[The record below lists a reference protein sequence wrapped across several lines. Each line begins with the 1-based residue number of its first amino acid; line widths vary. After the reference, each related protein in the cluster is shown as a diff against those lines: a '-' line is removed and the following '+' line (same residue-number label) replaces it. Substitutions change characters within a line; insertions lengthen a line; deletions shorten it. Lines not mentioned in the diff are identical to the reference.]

1 MKKLIT
7 ANDIRAAHA
16 RGEQAMSVVLRA
28 SIITPEAREVAE
40 LLGFTITE
48 DDGAAP
54 AATAA
59 DSDKTESQRIRE
71 TILAQLPE
79 GQFTESLVAQLMEKV
94 MKEKQSL
101 EQEAMQP
108 GFDSVTGKGGI
119 KVIDGSSVKFGRFD
133 GAQPHCVGL
142 TDLVT
147 DQDGSSM
154 AAGFMQWE
162 NAFFPWTLNYDE
174 IDMVLEGELHVRHQG
189 ETLVAKAGGRHVYPE
204 RLQHRIRYPVDGA
217 LPVRRLAGKLAIA
230 MNDFITEAWL
240 RANHTLSEGGEIHLP
255 ADARLTPSA
264 RELLESRH
272 LRVKFL
278 DRQGRLFVE
287 DDEQTPQP
295 VHVLTSSD
303 HPPQACCEL
312 CHQPVGKKP
321 DTLTHLTAD
330 TLVAKNDPRLA
341 FRAVLDS
348 TIALT
353 VWLQIELA
361 EPWQPWL
368 TDIRSRLGNIMRADA
383 LEEPLAAQSIAGFS
397 EAQLHRLSHQP
408 LRYLGHDHLVPEARH
423 GRDVA
428 LLNLLRGKVRE
439 AEVTAAQVFIT
450 PQFAVQRADILQ
462 ALNRLSSAVYVM
474 MIPGVTDSPP
484 TLRQLQQQLG
494 GEDDH

>member
-147 DQDGSSM
+147 D
-154 AAGFMQWE
+154 
-162 NAFFPWTLNYDE
+162 
-174 IDMVLEGELHVRHQG
+174 
-189 ETLVAKAGGRHVYPE
+189 
-204 RLQHRIRYPVDGA
+204 
-217 LPVRRLAGKLAIA
+217 
-230 MNDFITEAWL
+230 
-240 RANHTLSEGGEIHLP
+240 
-255 ADARLTPSA
+255 
-264 RELLESRH
+264 
-272 LRVKFL
+272 
-278 DRQGRLFVE
+278 
-287 DDEQTPQP
+287 
-295 VHVLTSSD
+295 
-303 HPPQACCEL
+303 
-312 CHQPVGKKP
+312 
-321 DTLTHLTAD
+321 
-330 TLVAKNDPRLA
+330 
-341 FRAVLDS
+341 
-348 TIALT
+348 
-353 VWLQIELA
+353 
-361 EPWQPWL
+361 
-368 TDIRSRLGNIMRADA
+368 
-383 LEEPLAAQSIAGFS
+383 
-397 EAQLHRLSHQP
+397 
-408 LRYLGHDHLVPEARH
+408 
-423 GRDVA
+423 
-428 LLNLLRGKVRE
+428 
-439 AEVTAAQVFIT
+439 
-450 PQFAVQRADILQ
+450 
-462 ALNRLSSAVYVM
+462 
-474 MIPGVTDSPP
+474 
-484 TLRQLQQQLG
+484 
-494 GEDDH
+494 

>member
-79 GQFTESLVAQLMEKV
+79 GQVTESLAAQLMEKA

-154 AAGFMQWE
+154 AAGFMQWD

-189 ETLVAKAGGRHVYPE
+189 ETLIAKAGDVMFIPK
-204 RLQHRIRYPVDGA
+204 GA
-217 LPVRRLAGKLAIA
+217 SIEFG
-230 MNDFITEAWL
+230 
-240 RANHTLSEGGEIHLP
+240 TLSTVRFLYVAWP
-255 ADARLTPSA
+255 A
-264 RELLESRH
+264 
-272 LRVKFL
+272 
-278 DRQGRLFVE
+278 
-287 DDEQTPQP
+287 
-295 VHVLTSSD
+295 
-303 HPPQACCEL
+303 
-312 CHQPVGKKP
+312 
-321 DTLTHLTAD
+321 
-330 TLVAKNDPRLA
+330 N
-341 FRAVLDS
+341 
-348 TIALT
+348 
-353 VWLQIELA
+353 
-361 EPWQPWL
+361 WQSL
-368 TDIRSRLGNIMRADA
+368 
-383 LEEPLAAQSIAGFS
+383 
-397 EAQLHRLSHQP
+397 
-408 LRYLGHDHLVPEARH
+408 
-423 GRDVA
+423 
-428 LLNLLRGKVRE
+428 
-439 AEVTAAQVFIT
+439 
-450 PQFAVQRADILQ
+450 
-462 ALNRLSSAVYVM
+462 
-474 MIPGVTDSPP
+474 
-484 TLRQLQQQLG
+484 
-494 GEDDH
+494 

>member
-71 TILAQLPE
+71 TILAQLPEGQFTESLVAQLPE

-189 ETLVAKAGGRHVYPE
+189 ETLVAKAGDV
-204 RLQHRIRYPVDGA
+204 
-217 LPVRRLAGKLAIA
+217 
-230 MNDFITEAWL
+230 MFIPKGSSIEF
-240 RANHTLSEGGEIHLP
+240 G
-255 ADARLTPSA
+255 TPSTV
-264 RELLESRH
+264 R
-272 LRVKFL
+272 FL
-278 DRQGRLFVE
+278 Y
-287 DDEQTPQP
+287 
-295 VHVLTSSD
+295 
-303 HPPQACCEL
+303 
-312 CHQPVGKKP
+312 
-321 DTLTHLTAD
+321 
-330 TLVAKNDPRLA
+330 VAWPAN
-341 FRAVLDS
+341 
-348 TIALT
+348 
-353 VWLQIELA
+353 
-361 EPWQPWL
+361 WQSL
-368 TDIRSRLGNIMRADA
+368 
-383 LEEPLAAQSIAGFS
+383 
-397 EAQLHRLSHQP
+397 
-408 LRYLGHDHLVPEARH
+408 
-423 GRDVA
+423 
-428 LLNLLRGKVRE
+428 
-439 AEVTAAQVFIT
+439 
-450 PQFAVQRADILQ
+450 
-462 ALNRLSSAVYVM
+462 
-474 MIPGVTDSPP
+474 
-484 TLRQLQQQLG
+484 
-494 GEDDH
+494 

>member
-189 ETLVAKAGGRHVYPE
+189 ETLVAKAGDV
-204 RLQHRIRYPVDGA
+204 
-217 LPVRRLAGKLAIA
+217 
-230 MNDFITEAWL
+230 MFIPKGSSIEF
-240 RANHTLSEGGEIHLP
+240 G
-255 ADARLTPSA
+255 TPSTV
-264 RELLESRH
+264 R
-272 LRVKFL
+272 F
-278 DRQGRLFVE
+278 
-287 DDEQTPQP
+287 P
-295 VHVLTSSD
+295 VSY
-303 HPPQACCEL
+303 
-312 CHQPVGKKP
+312 
-321 DTLTHLTAD
+321 THLTLP
-330 TLVAKNDPRLA
+330 TILLV
-341 FRAVLDS
+341 
-348 TIALT
+348 
-353 VWLQIELA
+353 
-361 EPWQPWL
+361 
-368 TDIRSRLGNIMRADA
+368 
-383 LEEPLAAQSIAGFS
+383 
-397 EAQLHRLSHQP
+397 
-408 LRYLGHDHLVPEARH
+408 
-423 GRDVA
+423 
-428 LLNLLRGKVRE
+428 
-439 AEVTAAQVFIT
+439 
-450 PQFAVQRADILQ
+450 
-462 ALNRLSSAVYVM
+462 
-474 MIPGVTDSPP
+474 
-484 TLRQLQQQLG
+484 
-494 GEDDH
+494 